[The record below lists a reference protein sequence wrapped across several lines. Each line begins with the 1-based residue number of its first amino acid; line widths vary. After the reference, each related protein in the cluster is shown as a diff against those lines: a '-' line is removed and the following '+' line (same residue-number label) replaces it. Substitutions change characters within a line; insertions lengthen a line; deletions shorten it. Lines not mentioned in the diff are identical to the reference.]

1 MREQRALKADAP
13 RIGVDGEN
21 VQSTA
26 RFARDLR
33 YSLALQP
40 RQIPSRYFYDALG
53 SALFDAISRLPWY
66 PVTRAELGLVS
77 SHAEE
82 ILSRLQRLSTIVEL
96 GCGNGEKLTALVRAV
111 PSGTDRLDVHL
122 VDVSASALA
131 SSARALASYSPASV
145 VGHEASYESGITEAF
160 AESRSGRALTLFLG
174 SNIGNFS
181 RPDAE
186 ALLRV
191 VHGTMDRGD
200 GFLIGMDLVK
210 DEERLLAAYDD
221 PLGVT
226 AAFNRNVLVRIN
238 RELGG
243 NFVLEAFAHRALWNR
258 EFSRVEMHL
267 VSRSRQ
273 RVAIPSAELEFTI
286 DEGETI
292 WTESSYKYRASEIVS
307 LLGQTGF
314 EVKGQWIDSEALFAL
329 TLALA

>member
-1 MREQRALKADAP
+1 MREERALKAEDAP
-13 RIGVDGEN
+13 SEACGADRQD
-21 VQSTA
+21 TA
-26 RFARDLR
+26 RFASDLR
-33 YSLALQP
+33 YSLGLHP

-66 PVTRAELGLVS
+66 LVTRAELGLVNR
-77 SHAEE
+77 HAGE
-82 ILSRLQRLSTIVEL
+82 ILSRVDRLSTIVEL

-111 PSGTDRLDVHL
+111 PSGTARLDVHL
-122 VDVSASALA
+122 VDVSPSALA
-131 SSARALASYSPASV
+131 SSARALAAFPPIHV
-145 VGHEASYESGITEAF
+145 VGHEASYESGVAQAF
-160 AESRSGRALTLFLG
+160 AGPRSGRALTLFLG

-186 ALLRV
+186 AFLRV
-191 VHGTMDRGD
+191 LHGTMDRGD

-243 NFVLEAFAHRALWNR
+243 NFVLDAFAHRALWN
-258 EFSRVEMHL
+258 ETSSRVEMHL
-267 VSRSRQ
+267 VSRYRQ
-273 RVAIPSAELEFTI
+273 RVVIPSAELDFTI

-292 WTESSYKYRASEIVS
+292 WTESSYKYRGSEIVN
-307 LLGQTGF
+307 LLDQTGF
-314 EVKGQWIDSEALFAL
+314 EVEGQWIDAEAQFAL